1 MAAALFGLGRRKGIG
16 VRQIAAVLPTSEAQN
31 FSGCRGYFGCQ
42 TGAFGAI
49 CIMGS
54 IYAEKILGIPHP
66 RVGLLN
72 VGSEEGKGN
81 ELTQA
86 AYRLLQTVPINFTGN
101 IEGRDIPYG
110 RADVIVCDGF
120 AGNVLLKTA
129 EGIAG
134 FFIELVKDKLTAT
147 NMRKL
152 GALLVKPVL
161 KEIVQTID
169 YAEYGG
175 APLLGVNGISI
186 VCHGSS
192 GEKAIVNAIR
202 VAQECITVQITER
215 IEMDFTSRKTEPEVK
230 SQVLEA

>member
-1 MAAALFGLGRRKGIG
+1 MQYA
-16 VRQIAAVLPTSEAQN
+16 
-31 FSGCRGYFGCQ
+31 
-42 TGAFGAI
+42 
-49 CIMGS
+49 IMGS

-215 IEMDFTSRKTEPEVK
+215 IDIDFTSRKTEPEVK